1 MSLALIPNNTHPQ
14 GAAAMTQHLDRLGR
28 EVKLD
33 HIVAFTWSR
42 ATGVTIGRVIR
53 ITPKKIRIEYRNT
66 YVHMGETRIVTGRHI
81 TASGNTLILT
91 GIEQHLTVAALKGL
105 IA

>member
-33 HIVAFTWSR
+33 DIVAFTWSMG
-42 ATGVTIGRVIR
+42 TGVVIGRVIK
-53 ITPKKIRIEYRNT
+53 ITPKKIRIEYRAT
-66 YVHMGETRIVTGRHI
+66 YTHNSETRTVTGRHI
-81 TASGNTLILT
+81 TDSANTLILT
-91 GIEQHLTVAALKGL
+91 GVEQHLTVAALRGL
-105 IA
+105 IP